1 MISSSIQDT
10 FKIAK
15 NFAKKIKNP
24 SIILLKGDLGAGK
37 THFVKGMAQGM
48 KIKTQVTSPTFTIMN
63 QYEGGRLPIFHFDM
77 YRLTSKEEALEA
89 GLGEYFDTKTLN
101 GVSVVEWPENVK
113 GLIRGKVT
121 VVTITKLG
129 DENKREIEIQEEEC

>member
-1 MISSSIQDT
+1 MTSSSIQDT

-63 QYEGGRLPIFHFDM
+63 QYEGGRLPIYHFDM